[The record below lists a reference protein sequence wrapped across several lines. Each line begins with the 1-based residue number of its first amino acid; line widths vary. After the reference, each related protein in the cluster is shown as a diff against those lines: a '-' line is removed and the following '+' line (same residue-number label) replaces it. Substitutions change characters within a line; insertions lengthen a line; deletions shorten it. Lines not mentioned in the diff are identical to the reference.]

1 MGVWRLRRARGR
13 QLMAQNLLDDLL
25 AEMRDKLDEYERAY
39 LEALAQLDQIE
50 NDRQIQVGIV
60 RGVEM
65 AIERLTGQPAQ
76 G

>member
-1 MGVWRLRRARGR
+1 MALWRLRWGMGR
-13 QLMAQNLLDDLL
+13 WTMAQNLLDDLL
-25 AEMRDKLDEYERAY
+25 AEMRDKLTEYERAY

-65 AIERLTGQPAQ
+65 AIERLAGQPAQ